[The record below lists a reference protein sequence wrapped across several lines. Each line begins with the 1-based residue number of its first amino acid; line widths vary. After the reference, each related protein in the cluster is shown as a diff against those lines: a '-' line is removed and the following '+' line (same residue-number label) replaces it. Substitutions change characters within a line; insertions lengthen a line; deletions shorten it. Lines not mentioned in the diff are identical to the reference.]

1 VRIGP
6 AISAAERTED
16 LEKTISPDTMP
27 IPVAAGAQELRQTTL
42 AAGSDPAGS
51 FLPASRKAFPAN
63 EPLAADAP
71 SANVQIGGTQEA
83 SKENA
88 IESRLDVAA
97 PHAKSG
103 IERTMTRFFMFVLFV
118 GVIAG
123 AFYAGRKYKGHIPYV
138 DQSDSSIA
146 VPSPSLTSAP
156 VVGDDPLLKFERSRR
171 EVDNDPDAWLAT
183 QLKNELSRQGIQ
195 NSLDSTDAEFLY
207 LYGRASLLAGKNEEA
222 ARAFEAAIARANLV
236 SPQQNATIK
245 KEATL
250 GLAAVALKSDKE
262 KPAAQARFDEVIRK
276 PSSSPSPS
284 GSPFIFP

>member
-1 VRIGP
+1 
-6 AISAAERTED
+6 
-16 LEKTISPDTMP
+16 
-27 IPVAAGAQELRQTTL
+27 
-42 AAGSDPAGS
+42 
-51 FLPASRKAFPAN
+51 
-63 EPLAADAP
+63 
-71 SANVQIGGTQEA
+71 
-83 SKENA
+83 
-88 IESRLDVAA
+88 
-97 PHAKSG
+97 
-103 IERTMTRFFMFVLFV
+103 MTRFFMFVLFV